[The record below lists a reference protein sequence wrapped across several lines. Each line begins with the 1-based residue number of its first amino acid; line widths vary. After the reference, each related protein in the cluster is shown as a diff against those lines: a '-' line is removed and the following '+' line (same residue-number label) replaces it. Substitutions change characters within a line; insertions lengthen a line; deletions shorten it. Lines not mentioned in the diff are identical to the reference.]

1 MRIIMNH
8 IYTKEN
14 RLRNGLLEVKSVSRR
29 CRIGFNLKYQKVSC
43 SLLVVV
49 SYFMD
54 RDLGKI
60 SFFVLIGP
68 PKLLKIVPRPQF
80 MGMAYLILSLKEYL
94 LFTRENILNFELNSI
109 FFYQGRKNVKN
120 DIIFFFQIPVISFC
134 KQGKLAEN
142 RAGKL
147 KMLTTIFPVL
157 SIFSLSQE

>member
-14 RLRNGLLEVKSVSRR
+14 GLGNGLLEVKSVSRS

-68 PKLLKIVPRPQF
+68 PTVKNCSQAPVYGHGL
-80 MGMAYLILSLKEYL
+80 
-94 LFTRENILNFELNSI
+94 LNFEFKRVSP
-109 FFYQGRKNVKN
+109 FYQGKY
-120 DIIFFFQIPVISFC
+120 
-134 KQGKLAEN
+134 
-142 RAGKL
+142 
-147 KMLTTIFPVL
+147 T
-157 SIFSLSQE
+157 